1 MWVNNRDKIMM
12 STINNQRP
20 TILRHIFTMMSLFFM
35 LIVSV
40 FVYAAPSS
48 LEMFSGSATSSS
60 GPTVAAQ
67 TSTVLLNANNPDDDT
82 STAFSPLITAT
93 VAFSNQQYTNVTGG
107 APNGNAMMFGAN
119 SGSGDT
125 ITGYSSWVPLNAFG
139 NPSSSVFTSTA
150 TTTVGKGISATNNYG
165 TQVFIATQGLQAA
178 NKPTNGRHLMGTMT
192 INYSSPIINPVI
204 HLSALGG
211 TSRSGLGFS
220 TEFDLTT
227 SGYTLSQ
234 LSGSGELTV
243 QSNKILNNASTIS
256 GTTGSGAASG
266 SIQVKGGPVT
276 TLTFNV
282 YLRGDGNGGGCTLL
296 VFCSSS
302 YWDDNNSQSG
312 DAFVISP
319 LSLDAA
325 TDLSITKTQRVGTSG
340 TFGTTKV
347 TVPLNSVV
355 QYQLTINN
363 NGSYV
368 TGAPFTDVLPAGL
381 SNPTVSSSTCASATF
396 SGNTL
401 NGTFTG
407 ASGASCVVTI
417 QATATSN
424 ADITNTATI
433 SPPNGIT
440 DPVTTNNSAS
450 VETLLGSGSPATD
463 VRISKIDGL
472 DQVASGA
479 TTTYTLRVRNDG
491 PNPVV
496 GAILKDPVATGLTK
510 AGTPTCTTSTSGNS
524 CVNGAVPS
532 IAQLESSNGYALPS
546 IPGNGGF
553 YELTVQATV
562 TATSGSVTNTAS
574 VNVGNNYI
582 NSGASCVSN
591 NGYVR
596 IFDSATGICTSTD
609 TDTVLTSNSIN
620 FDSNIREA
628 ALAISPNIPTIRR
641 GAGGQQTITITNN
654 GPDGANNTFATYTEQ
669 PTAGVTITSV
679 TLSNGTVCNVTQ
691 TSPKIWKCPLGYL
704 ANGSSANFLVNYST
718 TTTANLDNSQIE
730 GVVRAGSDELNPGSG
745 VGESAYRIW
754 GAETQ
759 LTNAPANSAF
769 AVGFNSTTDTT
780 VGGDSNT
787 NTYGPMWEGSALA
800 SAWPANQSSPT
811 GGYLKSSSAGG
822 DNSTYYAATTSQPAT
837 IQRLLPTLGNISV
850 KLNIGGNNSLIDN
863 RRGWEVKTGI
873 LVPDS
878 QANLPVTACIGT
890 SSQSIDDS
898 AYIMLKNKTNTSN
911 TILGGIDGWQ
921 SSSYVLTVPIT
932 LQPGYNVL
940 TYRIANRNGKG
951 KNDGGEINAGGFGTL
966 GLLTNGSCLPDG
978 INNITN
984 VGENAR
990 VNIIDAA
997 ELVITKTNYT
1007 DSVNAIGQTTYTL
1020 TVENQGPSNVTGAI
1034 LKDPVATNMTKG
1046 TPVCSTID
1054 NNQCTAATTPTV
1066 NQLEAGYALPV
1077 LASGQKYILSVPV
1090 TLNALTASSVTNTA
1104 SVKSPTNVSALG
1116 TACVSD
1122 TSSNI
1127 TRSFDAASQTCTTSD
1142 TDKIQPRVQIA
1153 KTSIGN
1159 VGTFNFNVTNAS
1171 TSSDSVTTATAGT
1184 AVTSNVIHHVETIT
1198 NSLVINELSTTGF
1211 TLSSASCTDNNA
1223 SISGNTTNSIGSLSN
1238 STLTIDPT
1246 YLKPGAN
1253 FICSFTNTLKQITIS
1268 GRVFEDNSG
1277 TTAVNSNAYNGV
1289 QDAGETGIAGS
1300 KVQLKDSAGILIAE
1314 VLTNATGDY
1323 TFNVSPEK
1331 LTNTFTIVA
1340 TNAAG
1345 YTSVSGTSGSG
1356 GSYNLSTDTITLNKT
1371 SNFNYPNN
1379 NFGDAKL
1386 ALVITPNNQQTT
1398 IAGGVVDYPHKIS
1411 SLAVITMNSF
1421 NSIAAQQP
1429 ANSADQPWQSVIY
1442 LDSDCNGKVD
1452 VGETVLAGTRTFN
1465 PVQSICVVHR
1475 VNIPI
1480 NASAGAQQVVSLQA
1494 NGTATSGNT
1503 PVTSNTVTDTT
1514 LVGSAGLDMKKG
1526 VRVVSSCPSTV
1537 SDTNAFVT
1545 ANQARNGNFLEY
1557 EITYRNNSTKN
1568 LVDVMVK
1575 DSVPTGMVFQSQTC
1589 NTTPTGITCTPTQSG
1604 NSLRWSMAG
1613 KLPPATSGTVRYCVA
1628 IP

>member
-1 MWVNNRDKIMM
+1 MM
-12 STINNQRP
+12 ITIENKYP
-20 TILRHIFTMMSLFFM
+20 TILHNIITLMSLVFM
-35 LIVSV
+35 LILSG
-40 FVYAAPSS
+40 FAYAAPPS

-60 GPTVAAQ
+60 SPTVAAQ
-67 TSTVLLNANNPDDDT
+67 TSTVRLNANNPTDDDN
-82 STAFSPLITAT
+82 TAFSPSITAT
-93 VAFSNQQYTNVTGG
+93 VAFSSQQYTNVTGG

-119 SGSGDT
+119 GGSGDT
-125 ITGYSSWVPLNAFG
+125 ITGYSSWAPLNAFG
-139 NPSSSVFTSTA
+139 NTSSSVFTATA
-150 TTTVGKGISATNNYG
+150 TTPTGRGISATNNYG

-178 NKPTNGRHLMGTMT
+178 NKSINGRHLMGTMT

-211 TSRSGLGFS
+211 TSPSGLGFS

-227 SGYTLSQ
+227 PGYTLSQ

-243 QSNKILNNASTIS
+243 KSNQILNNASTIS

-282 YLRGDGNGGGCTLL
+282 YLRGDGKGGGCSFL
-296 VFCSSS
+296 VLFCSSS
-302 YWDDNNSQSG
+302 YWDNNSSQSG

-319 LSLDAA
+319 LSTDAA
-325 TDLSITKTQRVGTSG
+325 TDLSITKTQRVDTNS

-368 TGAPFTDVLPAGL
+368 TDAPFTDALPAGL
-381 SNPTVSSSTCASATF
+381 SNPTIVSRNCTSASF
-396 SGNTL
+396 NGNTL

-407 ASGASCVVTI
+407 ESGASCVVTI
-417 QATATSN
+417 QATATAN
-424 ADITNTATI
+424 ADVTNTATV
-433 SPPNGIT
+433 SPPSGMT
-440 DPVTTNNSAS
+440 DLVTNNNSAS
-450 VETLLGSGSPATD
+450 VETSLGSGSPATD
-463 VRISKIDGL
+463 VRISKTDGL

-496 GAILKDPVATGLTK
+496 GAILKDPAAAGLTK
-510 AGTPTCTTSTSGNS
+510 VTGTPTCTKTSDNS
-524 CVNGAVPS
+524 CVSSVPS
-532 IAQLESSNGYALPS
+532 IAQLEDGYALPS

-562 TATSGSVTNTAS
+562 TATSGSVTNAAS
-574 VNVGNNYI
+574 VTVGNNYV
-582 NSGASCVSN
+582 NSGAGCINSN
-591 NGYVR
+591 NYVR
-596 IFDSATGICTSTD
+596 IFNRATGICTSTD
-609 TDTVLTSNSIN
+609 TDTVLASNSVN
-620 FDSNIREA
+620 FQSNIREA
-628 ALAISPNIPTIRR
+628 VLAISPDIPTIRR
-641 GAGGQQTITITNN
+641 GAGGQQTITITNK
-654 GPDGANNTFATYTEQ
+654 GPDSANNTFATYTEQ

-679 TLSNGTVCNVTQ
+679 TLSNGTACNVTQ
-691 TSPKIWKCPLGYL
+691 TSPKTWKCSLGYL

-718 TTTANLDNSQIE
+718 TTTANLNNSQIE

-745 VGESAYRIW
+745 MGESAYRIW
-754 GAETQ
+754 GAEGQNT
-759 LTNAPANSAF
+759 TNPPQYSAF
-769 AVGFNSTTDTT
+769 MVGFNRSTDTQ
-780 VGGDSNT
+780 VGSSN
-787 NTYGPMWEGSALA
+787 NQTYGPGSSEGSAMTL
-800 SAWPANQSSPT
+800 AWPANQASPT
-811 GGYLKSSSAGG
+811 GGYLKTSLKGSG
-822 DNSTYYAATTSQPAT
+822 NSTYFASQTNAPAT
-837 IQRLLPTLGNISV
+837 FQQLITNLKPISASLPS
-850 KLNIGGNNSLIDN
+850 SFDSFADN
-863 RRGWEVKTGI
+863 RRAWELRTGI
-873 LVPDS
+873 LVP
-878 QANLPVTACIGT
+878 AGTTTTTVNACIGT
-890 SSQSIDDS
+890 SSFFLDDS
-898 AYIMLKNKTNTSN
+898 AYIMLN
-911 TILGGIDGWQ
+911 GQ
-921 SSSYVLTVPIT
+921 VLSPTRDTYGKSVYNVPLT
-932 LQPGYNVL
+932 LQPGYNVIS
-940 TYRIANRNGKG
+940 YRIANRNGATA
-951 KNDGGEINAGGFGTL
+951 DAYEDSAGGFSTI
-966 GLLTNGSCLPDG
+966 GLTVAGSCDPTSLQAEA
-978 INNITN
+978 NK
-984 VGENAR
+984 GENAR

-997 ELVITKTNYT
+997 ALVITKTNYT

-1020 TVENQGPSNVTGAI
+1020 TVENQGPSDVTGAI
-1034 LKDPVATNMTKG
+1034 LKDPLATNMTKG

-1090 TLNALTASSVTNTA
+1090 TLNALTVSSVTNTA
-1104 SVKSPTNVSALG
+1104 SVKTPTSVTALG
-1116 TACVSD
+1116 TACVND

-1184 AVTSNVIHHVETIT
+1184 AVTSNVIHHVETIS

-1211 TLSSASCTDNNA
+1211 TLSSASCIDNNA
-1223 SISGNTTNSIGSLSN
+1223 SISGNTTNPIGSISN

-1253 FICSFTNTLKQITIS
+1253 FICSFTNTLKQITVS
-1268 GRVFEDNSG
+1268 GRVFNDNSG

-1300 KVQLKDSAGILIAE
+1300 KVQLKDSAGTIIAE
-1314 VLTNATGDY
+1314 VVTDATGDY

-1356 GSYNLSTDTITLNKT
+1356 GSYNLSTDTITLTKT
-1371 SNFNYPNN
+1371 SNYNYPNN

-1398 IAGGVVDYPHKIS
+1398 IVGGVVDYPHKIS
-1411 SLAVITMNSF
+1411 SLAVITMNSV
-1421 NSIAAQQP
+1421 NSIAGQQP

-1442 LDSDCNGKVD
+1442 LDSNCNGKVD
-1452 VGETVLAGTRTFN
+1452 VGETALTGTSTLN
-1465 PVQSICVVHR
+1465 PVQSICVVNR
-1475 VNIPI
+1475 VNVPI

-1494 NGTATSGNT
+1494 NGTATSGNK

-1537 SDTNAFVT
+1537 NDTNAFVT

-1604 NSLRWSMAG
+1604 NSLRWSMSG

>member
-1 MWVNNRDKIMM
+1 MM
-12 STINNQRP
+12 ITIENKYP
-20 TILRHIFTMMSLFFM
+20 TILHNMITLMSLVFM
-35 LIVSV
+35 LILSG
-40 FVYAAPSS
+40 FAYAAPSS

-67 TSTVLLNANNPDDDT
+67 TSTVRLNANNPNDDD
-82 STAFSPLITAT
+82 STAFSPSITAT
-93 VAFSNQQYTNVTGG
+93 VAFSNQQYTNVSGG

-125 ITGYSSWVPLNAFG
+125 ITGYSSWAPLNAFG
-139 NPSSSVFTSTA
+139 NTSSSIFTSTA

-178 NKPTNGRHLMGTMT
+178 NKSINGRHLMGTMT

-204 HLSALGG
+204 HLSGLGG

-227 SGYTLSQ
+227 SGYTLNQ

-282 YLRGDGNGGGCTLL
+282 YLRGDGNGGGCTFL

-302 YWDDNNSQSG
+302 YWDDDNSQAG

-340 TFGTTKV
+340 TFGATKV

-368 TGAPFTDVLPAGL
+368 NGASFTDALPTEL

-424 ADITNTATI
+424 ADITNTATV

-440 DPVTTNNSAS
+440 DSVTTNNSAS
-450 VETLLGSGSPATD
+450 VETRLGSGSPATD
-463 VRISKIDGL
+463 VSISKTDGL

-479 TTTYTLRVRNDG
+479 TTTYTLRVHNDG

-496 GAILKDPVATGLTK
+496 GAILKDPAAAGLTK
-510 AGTPTCTTSTSGNS
+510 AGTPTCTSTPGNS

-532 IAQLESSNGYALPS
+532 IAQLESSNGYTLPS

-562 TATSGSVTNTAS
+562 TATATSGSVTNAAS
-574 VNVGNNYI
+574 VDVGNNYI
-582 NSGASCVSN
+582 NSGAGCINSN
-591 NGYVR
+591 NYVR
-596 IFDSATGICTSTD
+596 SFDNTTGICTSTD
-609 TDTVLTSNSIN
+609 TDTVLASNSIN
-620 FDSNIREA
+620 FQSNIREA

-669 PTAGVTITSV
+669 PTAGVAITSV

-718 TTTANLDNSQIE
+718 TTTANLNNSQIE

-769 AVGFNSTTDTT
+769 AVGFNRTTDTK

-787 NTYGPMWEGSALA
+787 NTYGPMWEGSELAL
-800 SAWPANQSSPT
+800 AWPANQSSPT
-811 GGYLKSSSAGG
+811 GGYLKSSSTGG
-822 DNSTYYAATTSQPAT
+822 DNSTYYAATTNQPAT
-837 IQRLLPTLGNISV
+837 VQRLLPTLGNISV
-850 KLNIGGNNSLIDN
+850 KLNTGAASSLIDN

-911 TILGGIDGWQ
+911 TILGGINGWQ

-951 KNDGGEINAGGFGTL
+951 TNDGGELNAGGFGTL
-966 GLLTNGSCLPDG
+966 GLITNGSCLPDG

-990 VNIIDAA
+990 INIIDAA
-997 ELVITKTNYT
+997 ALVITKTNNT
-1007 DSVNAIGQTTYTL
+1007 DLVNAIGQTTYTL
-1020 TVENQGPSNVTGAI
+1020 TVENQGPSDVTGAI

-1054 NNQCTAATTPTV
+1054 NNQCTAATTPNV

-1090 TLNALTASSVTNTA
+1090 TLNALTVSSVTNTA
-1104 SVKSPTNVSALG
+1104 SVKTPTSVTALG
-1116 TACVSD
+1116 TACVND

-1171 TSSDSVTTATAGT
+1171 TISDSVTTATAGT
-1184 AVTSNVIHHVETIT
+1184 SVTSNVIHHVEIIS

-1223 SISGNTTNSIGSLSN
+1223 SISGNTTNPIGSLSN

-1253 FICSFTNTLKQITIS
+1253 FVCSFTNSLKQITVS

-1277 TTAVNSNAYNGV
+1277 TTAVNNNAYNGV

-1300 KVQLKDSAGILIAE
+1300 KVQLKDSAGTVIAE
-1314 VLTNATGDY
+1314 VVTNATGDY
-1323 TFNVSPEK
+1323 TFNVSPEN
-1331 LTNTFTIVA
+1331 LTSIFTIVA
-1340 TNAAG
+1340 TNAAD

-1371 SNFNYPNN
+1371 TNYNYPNN

-1411 SLAVITMNSF
+1411 SLAVITMNSI
-1421 NSIAAQQP
+1421 NSIAAQSP

-1442 LDSDCNGKVD
+1442 LDSNCNGKVD
-1452 VGETVLAGTRTFN
+1452 VGETALTGTSTLN

-1475 VNIPI
+1475 VNVPI

-1537 SDTNAFVT
+1537 NDTNAFVT

-1575 DSVPTGMVFQSQTC
+1575 DSVPTGMVFKSQTC

-1604 NSLRWSMAG
+1604 NSLKWSMAG

>member
-1 MWVNNRDKIMM
+1 
-12 STINNQRP
+12 
-20 TILRHIFTMMSLFFM
+20 MSL
-35 LIVSV
+35 STRSW
-40 FVYAAPSS
+40 VYYWLNSALLLAALCFSNVAVAAPAS
-48 LEMFSGSATSSS
+48 LEMFSTSMASISS
-60 GPTVAAQ
+60 GPTTSAQ
-67 TSTVLLNANNPDDDT
+67 TSTVRLNSNNPSDD
-82 STAFSPLITAT
+82 SNIAFSPAITAT
-93 VAFSNQQYTNVTGG
+93 ISFSNQQFTNVTS
-107 APNGNAMMFGAN
+107 APNGNAIMFGAN
-119 SGSGDT
+119 SGSSNNFVGAPV
-125 ITGYSSWVPLNAFG
+125 WAPLNQFG
-139 NPSSSVFTSTA
+139 SAGNSVFTATA
-150 TTTVGKGISATNNYG
+150 TTPAGRGISATNNYG
-165 TQVFIATQGLQAA
+165 SQILIATEGLEKA
-178 NKPTNGRHLMGTMT
+178 NKATNGRHLMGTMT
-192 INYSSPIINPVI
+192 ITYSTPVTKPVI
-204 HLSALGG
+204 HFSGLGG
-211 TSRSGLGFS
+211 TSPSGLGFS
-220 TEFDLTT
+220 TEFDLKTAGF
-227 SGYTLSQ
+227 SLAE
-234 LSGSGELTV
+234 LSGSGELSVNST
-243 QSNKILNNASTIS
+243 SIRNTASSIS
-256 GTTGSGAASG
+256 GTIGSGAASG
-266 SIQVKGGPVT
+266 SVVVKGGTVT
-276 TLTFNV
+276 SLTFDV
-282 YLRGDGNGGGCTLL
+282 YMRGDGNGGGCSFLGL
-296 VFCSSS
+296 CSST
-302 YWDDNNSQSG
+302 YWDNNSSQSADG
-312 DAFVISP
+312 FVISAP
-319 LSLDAA
+319 SADANI
-325 TDLSITKTQRVGTSG
+325 DLSIVKAQRMGISGSFSTSDI
-340 TFGTTKV
+340 
-347 TVPLNSVV
+347 TVSLDTPTI
-355 QYQLTINN
+355 QYQLTLTNNSTLYATNASYQDILPKELINPKVI
-363 NGSYV
+363 S
-368 TGAPFTDVLPAGL
+368 T
-381 SNPTVSSSTCASATF
+381 SSSSQCPTPNF

-401 NGTFTG
+401 TGTF
-407 ASGASCVVTI
+407 SGGQNSSCSI
-417 QATATSN
+417 IIEATANAN
-424 ADITNTATI
+424 ADITNTATV
-433 SPPNGIT
+433 SAPNGFFDAIN
-440 DPVTTNNSAS
+440 TNNSSS
-450 VETLLGSGSPATD
+450 VKARLGSGSPATD
-463 VRISKIDGL
+463 VHISKTDGL
-472 DQVASGA
+472 DKVASGA

-496 GAILKDPVATGLTK
+496 GAILKDPFANGLTK

-524 CVNGAVPS
+524 CVSGAVPS
-532 IAQLESSNGYALPS
+532 NEQLESSNGYALPS

-562 TATSGSVTNTAS
+562 TATSGSVTNAAS
-574 VNVGNNYI
+574 VTVGNNYI
-582 NSGASCVSN
+582 NSGAGCISN
-591 NGYVR
+591 NNYVR
-596 IFDSATGICTSTD
+596 SFDNTTRICTSTD

-620 FDSNIREA
+620 FDSNIRET

-654 GPDGANNTFATYTEQ
+654 GPDGANNTFATCTEQ

-759 LTNAPANSAF
+759 FTNAPANSAF
-769 AVGFNSTTDTT
+769 AVGFNRTTDTT
-780 VGGDSNT
+780 VGGNSNT
-787 NTYGPMWEGSALA
+787 NTYGPMWEGSELA

-822 DNSTYYAATTSQPAT
+822 DNSTYYAATTNQPAT
-837 IQRLLPTLGNISV
+837 VQRLLPTLGNISV
-850 KLNIGGNNSLIDN
+850 KLNTGAASSLIDD

-878 QANLPVTACIGT
+878 QTNLPVTACIGT

-911 TILGGIDGWQ
+911 TILGGINGWQ

-951 KNDGGEINAGGFGTL
+951 TNDGGEINAGGFGTL

-978 INNITN
+978 INSITN

-997 ELVITKTNYT
+997 ALVITKTNYI

-1020 TVENQGPSNVTGAI
+1020 TVENQGPSDVTGAI

-1054 NNQCTAATTPTV
+1054 GNQCTAATTPNV

-1077 LASGQKYILSVPV
+1077 LARGQKYILSVPV
-1090 TLNALTASSVTNTA
+1090 TLNALTVSSVTNTA
-1104 SVKSPTNVSALG
+1104 SVKTPTSVTALG
-1116 TACVSD
+1116 TACVND

-1171 TSSDSVTTATAGT
+1171 TSSDSVTTATAGA

-1223 SISGNTTNSIGSLSN
+1223 SISGNTTNPIGSLSN

-1253 FICSFTNTLKQITIS
+1253 FVCSFTNTLKQITVS
-1268 GRVFEDNSG
+1268 GRVFNDNSG
-1277 TTAVNSNAYNGV
+1277 TTAVNNNAYNGV

-1300 KVQLKDSAGILIAE
+1300 KVQLKDNAGTLIAE

-1331 LTNTFTIVA
+1331 LTSNFTIVA

-1371 SNFNYPNN
+1371 TNYNYPNN

-1386 ALVITPNNQQTT
+1386 ALVITPNNQQTI

-1411 SLAVITMNSF
+1411 SLAVITMNSI

-1442 LDSDCNGKVD
+1442 LDSNCNGKVD

-1475 VNIPI
+1475 VNVPI

-1537 SDTNAFVT
+1537 NDTNAFVT

-1568 LVDVMVK
+1568 LFDVMVK
-1575 DSVPTGMVFQSQTC
+1575 DSVPTGMAFKSQTC
-1589 NTTPTGITCTPTQSG
+1589 NTTPTGITCTPTQLD
-1604 NSLRWSMAG
+1604 NLIH
-1613 KLPPATSGTVRYCVA
+1613 Y
-1628 IP
+1628 